1 MSHCLRLSSLIRV
14 VMLNMINVE
23 LGFISDVDM
32 NLFFEKVMRGGVFYV
47 SKRYSKSNN
56 NDLKSY
62 DPKKNQGIL
71 YTLTQI
77 NYM

>member
-1 MSHCLRLSSLIRV
+1 
-14 VMLNMINVE
+14 MLNMINVE

-71 YTLTQI
+71 
-77 NYM
+77 

>member
-1 MSHCLRLSSLIRV
+1 MFESLFARISLIRD

-62 DPKKNQGIL
+62 DPKKKSRYIIYFDTN
-71 YTLTQI
+71 
-77 NYM
+77 

>member
-1 MSHCLRLSSLIRV
+1 MSHCLRVSSLIRD

-32 NLFFEKVMRGGVFYV
+32 NLFFEKVVRGGVFYV

-62 DPKKNQGIL
+62 DPKKKSRHIIYFDTN
-71 YTLTQI
+71 
-77 NYM
+77 

>member
-1 MSHCLRLSSLIRV
+1 MSHCLRVSSLIRD

-62 DPKKNQGIL
+62 DPKKKSRHIIYFDTN
-71 YTLTQI
+71 
-77 NYM
+77 

>member
-1 MSHCLRLSSLIRV
+1 MRLSSLIRV
-14 VMLNMINVE
+14 VMLNMISVE

-56 NDLKSY
+56 NYLKSY
-62 DPKKNQGIL
+62 DPKKNQSIL
-71 YTLTQI
+71 HTLTQI

>member
-1 MSHCLRLSSLIRV
+1 MSHCLRVSSLIRV

-62 DPKKNQGIL
+62 DPKKKSRHIIYFDTN
-71 YTLTQI
+71 
-77 NYM
+77 

>member
-1 MSHCLRLSSLIRV
+1 MFESLFARISLIRD

-32 NLFFEKVMRGGVFYV
+32 NLFFEKVVRGGVFYV

-62 DPKKNQGIL
+62 DPKKKSRHIIYFDTN
-71 YTLTQI
+71 
-77 NYM
+77 